1 MLPKAPLLVGTRCQG
16 SAAKSP
22 LLSPRCQGPAAQG
35 PAAKTPLL
43 QQPHCQAIPRCCS
56 PTAQYPAVAAPLPN
70 APLPRPHYCSPAAQ
84 DPAAKTLL
92 PKALLPSPHCCS
104 PAAQGPAAQPADKA
118 PLNCFTSPTA
128 CRCAAVP
135 PSPTASC
142 CAAVPLPSLAAH
154 RCADA
159 PLHMCNTAP
168 LHCLTS
174 PTASRCCRSA
184 AAPLYLSAW
193 TWLPCCTELITARS
207 HGQQQQQQQQ
217 QQSSHYISFSI
228 LLLQWATQMHGVN
241 DARRHRPE
249 TDGRGVATFS
259 RHACVWPTRQ

>member
-1 MLPKAPLLVGTRCQG
+1 M
-16 SAAKSP
+16 
-22 LLSPRCQGPAAQG
+22 
-35 PAAKTPLL
+35 
-43 QQPHCQAIPRCCS
+43 
-56 PTAQYPAVAAPLPN
+56 
-70 APLPRPHYCSPAAQ
+70 
-84 DPAAKTLL
+84 L
-92 PKALLPSPHCCS
+92 PKALLPSPNCCS

-118 PLNCFTSPTA
+118 PLNCFTSPTT

-154 RCADA
+154 RCAYA

-217 QQSSHYISFSI
+217 QQSSHYISFRI

-241 DARRHRPE
+241 DAARRHRPE
-249 TDGRGVATFS
+249 TDGRGGATFS
-259 RHACVWPTRQ
+259 RQSCVWTNTPIMQNPPHWPQRRQSILGPITGVSNTKITPNPLRPGRDRPWRPGRCIACMETSERL